1 MTFVLFTCK
10 ILLGENNF
18 ERYKIMSEFT
28 TYEYVVAQKTEGKW
42 KLKKLGMILIY
53 VAFVIA
59 WFIFGFVS
67 KMFPLLALIPV
78 TLWMLVFFTW
88 RYVKVEYE
96 YSMEAGDMTISNIY
110 GGRSRK
116 QIVTFKMKDCSL
128 IAPLSTHDFKA
139 RDYEPEKIY
148 SALSSAKA
156 EDAYFAL
163 FEADGKKCV
172 AYFEATEKALK
183 ICKYYN
189 STATVMSKVKI

>member
-1 MTFVLFTCK
+1 MYLVNIFYEVY
-10 ILLGENNF
+10 E
-18 ERYKIMSEFT
+18 MSEFT
-28 TYEYVVAQKTEGKW
+28 TYEYVVSQKMEGKW
-42 KLKKLGMILIY
+42 KLKKLGMLLLY

-96 YSMEAGDMTISNIY
+96 YSMESGDMTISNIY
-110 GGRSRK
+110 GGKSRK
-116 QIVTFKMKDCSL
+116 KVVEFKIKECSL
-128 IAPLSTHDFKA
+128 IAPVSTHDFKA
-139 RDYEPEKIY
+139 RDYEPEKIFK
-148 SALSSAKA
+148 ALSSEKA
-156 EDAYFAL
+156 ADAYFAL
-163 FEADGKKCV
+163 FEQDGKRCI

-189 STATVMSKVKI
+189 SSATVVSKVKV

>member
-1 MTFVLFTCK
+1 M
-10 ILLGENNF
+10 
-18 ERYKIMSEFT
+18 REFK
-28 TYEYVVAQKTEGKW
+28 TYEYVVAQKTEGKRRLE
-42 KLKKLGMILIY
+42 KPGMILLY
-53 VAFVIA
+53 VAFIIA

-67 KMFPLLALIPV
+67 KMFPLLELIPV

-96 YSMEAGDMTISNIY
+96 YSIESGDMTISNIY

-116 QIVTFKMKDCSL
+116 KIVTFKLKDCSL
-128 IAPLSTHDFKA
+128 IAPVSTYDFKA
-139 RDYEPEKIY
+139 KDYEPEKIY
-148 SALSSAKA
+148 NALSSEKA

-163 FEADGKKCV
+163 FELDGKRCT